1 MIRRVAFALGVAL
14 ALAACGDD
22 STSMPIDAPMVEI
35 DAGIDAPID
44 AAPDAPTFTDFVIDQ
59 IQNHTASDT
68 DPVPATEFATLPDP
82 DSANPDAYD
91 ALFP

>member
-1 MIRRVAFALGVAL
+1 MIARVAL
-14 ALAACGDD
+14 ALGAALALVACGDD
-22 STSMPIDAPMVEI
+22 SGGMPIDAPPVEI

-59 IQNHTASDT
+59 IQNHTAGNT
-68 DPVPATEFATLPDP
+68 DPVPFAEFATLPDL

>member
-1 MIRRVAFALGVAL
+1 MKARFALALGLAL

-22 STSMPIDAPMVEI
+22 SGDTPIDAPVEI

-44 AAPDAPTFTDFVIDQ
+44 AAPDAPTLTDFVIDQ
-59 IQNHTASDT
+59 IQNHTAGNT
-68 DPVPATEFATLPDP
+68 DPVPAAAFETLPDP